1 MLEVLNYSEARKN
14 LRQVLENAEEK
25 ERVVIITRKSGGKA
39 VVISLERLN
48 ELEKAERNLRYLQ
61 MLDRSI
67 ESLENGGIVLKS
79 MEDVKGLEE
88 GK

>member
-25 ERVVIITRKSGGKA
+25 GRVVIVTRKSGGKA
-39 VVISLERLN
+39 VIISLERLN

-61 MLDRSI
+61 ML
-67 ESLENGGIVLKS
+67 NCS
-79 MEDVKGLEE
+79 MKELEE
-88 GK
+88 GNVVPVSDEDLEGLSS

>member
-14 LRQVLENAEEK
+14 LRQVLENVEEK

-67 ESLENGGIVLKS
+67 ESLESGGIVLKS